1 MIVALKPTLVKPIAV
16 GRRRCAHTSVVPPAI
31 RAILPWLCVAAF
43 LIGIA
48 NFFWFLLESLSIGGD
63 ALNGHIRDGHYF
75 VGSHGSYTEVSAA
88 TWNWSRAHALSV
100 LVTHPLAIGAGFVF
114 VLTGGPL
121 HLAGLRCTTDQRRE
135 RADRALAGGF
145 LAAESVRI
153 QVGTMPMP
161 RSTTVVVTD
170 RGLVARIGWETITI
184 LPEEIRDATPGSTFG
199 RPRLSIGHDGIEIP
213 SPLILNIAADS
224 TLAVAIEQA
233 RSHRA
238 LLPASPGAAGPSELV
253 RRRGPNPMSV
263 VLGLAS
269 MVLIGVLTG
278 IGVFQAIPQLGLF
291 GWVWTAGVLAIG
303 FVNVRRW
310 WRTLNG

>member
-1 MIVALKPTLVKPIAV
+1 
-16 GRRRCAHTSVVPPAI
+16 VPPAI

-48 NFFWFLLESLSIGGD
+48 NFFWFFIESASIGGD

-100 LVTHPLAIGAGFVF
+100 FVTHPLAIGAGFVLI
-114 VLTGGPL
+114 LTGGAL
-121 HLAGLRCTTDQRRE
+121 HLAGLRGTTDQRSE
-135 RADRALAGGF
+135 RAHRASTGEF

-153 QVGTMPMP
+153 QVGAIPLP
-161 RSTTVVVTD
+161 RSATVVVTN
-170 RGLVARIGWETITI
+170 RGLVARVGWETITI
-184 LPEEIRDATPGSTFG
+184 LSAEIRDLTPGSTFG
-199 RPRLSIGHDGIEIP
+199 RPRLSIGHEGIEIP

-224 TLAVAIEQA
+224 TLAAAIEQA
-233 RSHRA
+233 RTHQSSSF
-238 LLPASPGAAGPSELV
+238 ASPGDSASRELV
-253 RRRGPNPMSV
+253 RSRGPNPLSV
-263 VLGLAS
+263 VMGLAG
-269 MVLIGVLTG
+269 MAVIGVLLG
-278 IGVFQAIPQLGLF
+278 FGVFEAIPHLGLF

-303 FVNVRRW
+303 FVNARRW